1 MKIKVRE
8 NEDFRSLNERIR
20 ACPDGDIQIEGC
32 LGQRYI
38 ALGMSGKRI
47 AIDGVPGNA
56 LGAYLDGAEITVHG
70 NVQDQT
76 GDTMNGGSIV
86 VCGSAGDATGYAMR
100 GGKIYVRG
108 NVGYRT
114 GIHMKAYRE
123 HFPIIVAGGRAGSF
137 LGEYLAGGVIVVLG
151 GNDDG
156 LPVVGNFCCSGMH
169 GGAVYLRCE
178 RLPHVLGGQISAV
191 RKRGGELAEIHGFL
205 REYCEIFGLPFE
217 GLLDDWFFVLTPDTD
232 NPYRQLYTGNR

>member
-70 NVQDQT
+70 NVPGPDRRHDERRQHRRLRQRRGRD
-76 GDTMNGGSIV
+76 
-86 VCGSAGDATGYAMR
+86 GYAMR

-123 HFPIIVAGGRAGSF
+123 HFPVIVAGGRAGSF